1 MPWDI
6 VPLNDKDLTSS
17 TTSGQE
23 NNRFQL
29 FLWPLILTRK
39 ASPHSVV
46 DSFKAKPGKYFN
58 GI

>member
-23 NNRFQL
+23 NNRFQAVL
-29 FLWPLILTRK
+29 LATNPDQKGI
-39 ASPHSVV
+39 SP
-46 DSFKAKPGKYFN
+46 
-58 GI
+58 IQW